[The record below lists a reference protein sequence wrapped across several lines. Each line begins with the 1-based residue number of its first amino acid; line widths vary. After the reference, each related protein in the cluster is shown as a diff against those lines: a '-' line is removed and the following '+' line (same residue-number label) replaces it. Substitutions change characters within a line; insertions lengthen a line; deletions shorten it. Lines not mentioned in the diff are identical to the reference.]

1 MQQGNFFIPESPK
14 ENLDMQEEELFTR
27 IFPSKIENTENFDEI
42 NMQKLYF
49 INIQNKQK
57 PKKKMIPKRMKKL

>member
-49 INIQNKQK
+49 LNIQNKQK
-57 PKKKMIPKRMKKL
+57 PKKKR